1 MPRVGD
7 KEFAYTPEGEA
18 EAQAYAEA
26 TGMPV
31 QSEDEMMYAVGGKV
45 DGSKRSV
52 KEYLGGGMVKK
63 PMMPMYKHGGKVK
76 KGK

>member
-1 MPRVGD
+1 MPKVGD
-7 KEFAYTPEGEA
+7 KKFAYTPEGEA
-18 EAQAYAEA
+18 AAKMESMA
-26 TGMPV
+26 TGLPV

-76 KGK
+76 KK

>member
-1 MPRVGD
+1 MPKVGD
-7 KEFAYTPEGEA
+7 KKFAYTPEGEI

-26 TGMPV
+26 TGLPV
-31 QSEDEMMYAVGGKV
+31 QSEDEMMYAAGGKI
-45 DGSKRSV
+45 DAGKRSV

-76 KGK
+76 KK